1 LVTHDDWPLHNPGA
15 PTVFEC
21 RADDVHARLHDP
33 GFLVAQGAASA
44 GAGRATHE
52 PTEKVSA
59 DNDAWYNAEG
69 AKGDAADEAADLLQ
83 MEADAAAD
91 LPFKISAFVVSP
103 GGHRIHK
110 QALVAMLNQCPVMS
124 NDRLKR
130 IAEGTRYMDKGG
142 APAEEMDG
150 GGCAAISVSS
160 RVFVRCYDDKYDI
173 HRIWIGRVQKMGRK
187 VEKKTY
193 EYQDPVHINRIP
205 DGCYIYCHWYGP
217 LSERTTNK
225 WLYGV
230 HDARPYEMS
239 AVRGVLKDR
248 LTPAQNQ
255 PDNIKKNGE
264 CVLQLSA
271 RDLDT
276 FDELDQAAMK
286 NKKIRLQ

>member
-1 LVTHDDWPLHNPGA
+1 M
-15 PTVFEC
+15 
-21 RADDVHARLHDP
+21 
-33 GFLVAQGAASA
+33 
-44 GAGRATHE
+44 E
-52 PTEKVSA
+52 P
-59 DNDAWYNAEG
+59 
-69 AKGDAADEAADLLQ
+69 Q
-83 MEADAAAD
+83 
-91 LPFKISAFVVSP
+91 
-103 GGHRIHK
+103 R
-110 QALVAMLNQCPVMS
+110 
-124 NDRLKR
+124 KR
-130 IAEGTRYMDKGG
+130 WM
-142 APAEEMDG
+142 G

-160 RVFVRCYDDKYDI
+160 RVFVRCYDVKYDI

-217 LSERTTNK
+217 QSDRTTNK

-248 LTPAQNQ
+248 LTPAQDQ
-255 PDNIKKNGE
+255 PDKIKKNGE

-271 RDLDT
+271 RDFET
-276 FDELDQAAMK
+276 FDELDAAAMK